1 MHATLRGALLV
12 LVLLLGACSDDDGGD
27 GDGAE
32 IGSTSSLAPVVAPD
46 LPAPSPPGT
55 GVVEIGG
62 SSASF
67 AVTDCE
73 LEGTEGDGVTSELV
87 HVTGEGTTS
96 SDVPFQVEAIR
107 SSTAGAVQTFTD
119 TITYSD
125 TGRILQV
132 QRVEVAGEVTDLRD
146 PDARGTLLR
155 VRPGGVAAAGIA
167 GPPGTVAGEDPG
179 LVGFAFD
186 ATC

>member
-1 MHATLRGALLV
+1 MPTTLRIALLV
-12 LVLLLGACSDDDGGD
+12 IIVGATACSDGGD
-27 GDGAE
+27 GGDDGAE

-46 LPAPSPPGT
+46 LPAPSPAGT
-55 GVVEIGG
+55 GVVQIGG

-67 AVTDCE
+67 AVTECE
-73 LEGTEGDGVTSELV
+73 LEGTEGDGVTTELV
-87 HVTGEGTTS
+87 RVTGEGTTS
-96 SDVPFQVEAIR
+96 SDVPFQVEAVR
-107 SSTAGAVQTFTD
+107 SSTAGTVETFTD
-119 TITYSD
+119 LITYSD
-125 TGRILQV
+125 TGRIVQV

-155 VRPGGVAAAGIA
+155 VRPGGLAATGIA

-179 LVGFAFD
+179 LVGLAFD